1 MLMTLIY
8 DPNPELGTDPLD
20 PANTPRRQGEFFDTS
35 TGIDAFL
42 VIREYGEAFQGGS
55 RTHVW
60 SAGTWENVQSKA
72 IKKILGK
79 LGDL

>member
-1 MLMTLIY
+1 VVISLVFEP
-8 DPNPELGTDPLD
+8 DPALGSDPLD
-20 PANTPRRQGEFFDTS
+20 PASMPRRLGEVFDTA

-42 VIREYGEAFQGGS
+42 VVREYGERFQGGS

-60 SAGTWENVQSKA
+60 SSGAWENVQSKA

-79 LGDL
+79 LGAL